1 MRQSVLLVLVG
12 LNMIAILPTT
22 AFETG
27 QFKWQKNT
35 NFLSI
40 SKKKTRTGKHSLLF
54 DVTKDKN
61 PTTRTVQTTFGEQTG
76 GILEG
81 WFLDSPAMRPIW
93 ITFGNTMQNSIGV
106 QFGNQANYIAR
117 IGGVNTLDTKV
128 ARIEGWIGFRLK
140 FTGKKTIFYLS
151 SDEGKKWQE
160 VAENRGEPTFNSIFL
175 RNNQNTGK
183 NPTEAYFDDFR
194 IMDLKEKTVVYEG
207 FGGDVDSLNLN
218 VSSRGKLAT
227 TWKQMKLQ

>member
-1 MRQSVLLVLVG
+1 MRNRTILVLTLG
-12 LNMIAILPTT
+12 LGVIAILNAT

-27 QFKWQKNT
+27 KFKWTKDT

-40 SKKKTRTGKHSLLF
+40 SKKEARTGKHSLLF
-54 DVTKDKN
+54 DVTEDKN
-61 PTTRTVQTTFGEQTG
+61 PTSRMVQTVFGEKTE

-81 WFLDSPAMRPIW
+81 WFLDSPAMKPIW
-93 ITFGNTMQNSIGV
+93 LTFGNTMQNSIGV
-106 QFGNQANYIAR
+106 QFNNQANYVAR
-117 IGGVNTLDTKV
+117 IGGVNRLDTQV

-151 SDEGKKWQE
+151 SNDGKNWQE
-160 VAENRGEPTFNSIFL
+160 VAGSKDDPTFNSIFL

-194 IMDLKEKTVVYEG
+194 IMDLGEKTILYEG
-207 FGGDVDSLNLN
+207 FGGDVDSLN

-227 TWKQMKLQ
+227 TWWQLKLQ

>member
-1 MRQSVLLVLVG
+1 MRNRTILVLTLG
-12 LNMIAILPTT
+12 LGVIAILNAT

-27 QFKWQKNT
+27 KFKWTKDT

-40 SKKKTRTGKHSLLF
+40 SKKEARTGKHSLLF
-54 DVTKDKN
+54 DVTEDKN
-61 PTTRTVQTTFGEQTG
+61 PTSRMVQTVFGEKTE

-81 WFLDSPAMRPIW
+81 WFLDSPAMKPIW
-93 ITFGNTMQNSIGV
+93 LTFGNTMQNSIGV
-106 QFGNQANYIAR
+106 QFNNQANYVAR
-117 IGGVNTLDTKV
+117 IGGVNRSDTQV

-151 SDEGKKWQE
+151 SNNGKNWQE
-160 VAENRGEPTFNSIFL
+160 VAESKDNPTFNSIFL

-194 IMDLKEKTVVYEG
+194 IMDLGEKTILYEG
-207 FGGDVDSLNLN
+207 FGGDVDSLN

-227 TWKQMKLQ
+227 TWWQLKLQ

>member
-1 MRQSVLLVLVG
+1 MRNRTILVLTLG
-12 LNMIAILPTT
+12 LSVIAILSAT

-27 QFKWQKNT
+27 QFKWTRDT

-40 SKKKTRTGKHSLLF
+40 SKKEARTGKHSLLF

-61 PTTRTVQTTFGEQTG
+61 PTSRMVQTVFGEKTE

-81 WFLDSPAMRPIW
+81 WFLDSPAMKPIW
-93 ITFGNTMQNSIGV
+93 LTFGNTMQNSIGV
-106 QFGNQANYIAR
+106 QFNNQANYVAR
-117 IGGVNTLDTKV
+117 IGGVNKLDTHV

-151 SDEGKKWQE
+151 SNDGKNWQE
-160 VAENRGEPTFNSIFL
+160 VAESKDDPTFNSIFL

-194 IMDLKEKTVVYEG
+194 IMDLGEETVLYEG
-207 FGGDVDSLNLN
+207 FGGDVDSLN
-218 VSSRGKLAT
+218 VSSRSKLAA
-227 TWKQMKLQ
+227 TWWQLKLQ